1 MLLFIQDRSLSFY
14 AKAPATATAATATT
28 TPTETTTERPPA
40 LDFEPAAVL
49 EAVLVA
55 LAEEPDAWAAGVA
68 EDVDTIAAAADLA
81 DDFLAE
87 EEEWVVELG
96 AEVVLA
102 GDEMGVA
109 LALQ

>member
-1 MLLFIQDRSLSFY
+1 MAED
-14 AKAPATATAATATT
+14 AD
-28 TPTETTTERPPA
+28 PPA
-40 LDFEPAAVL
+40 
-49 EAVLVA
+49 
-55 LAEEPDAWAAGVA
+55 AE
-68 EDVDTIAAAADLA
+68 ADLA

-87 EEEWVVELG
+87 EEERVVELG